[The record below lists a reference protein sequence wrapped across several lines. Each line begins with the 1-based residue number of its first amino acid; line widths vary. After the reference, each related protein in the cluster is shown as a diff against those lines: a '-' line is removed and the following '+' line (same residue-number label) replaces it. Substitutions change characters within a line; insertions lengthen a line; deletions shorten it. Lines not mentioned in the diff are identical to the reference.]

1 MSNTMPSLLLFYPS
15 KMLVQVRYCQQQKY
29 VKLEEVDGRFEFM
42 QFHEKGLFISYL
54 ILVGGTEFFVGRF
67 AKSLESYSGVSL

>member
-1 MSNTMPSLLLFYPS
+1 M
-15 KMLVQVRYCQQQKY
+15 
-29 VKLEEVDGRFEFM
+29 KLEEVDGRFEFM

>member
-1 MSNTMPSLLLFYPS
+1 MPFLLLFCLS
-15 KMLVQVRYCQQQKY
+15 KMLLQVRYCQQQKY

-54 ILVGGTEFFVGRF
+54 ILVGGDRIFCRAFRQ
-67 AKSLESYSGVSL
+67 VS